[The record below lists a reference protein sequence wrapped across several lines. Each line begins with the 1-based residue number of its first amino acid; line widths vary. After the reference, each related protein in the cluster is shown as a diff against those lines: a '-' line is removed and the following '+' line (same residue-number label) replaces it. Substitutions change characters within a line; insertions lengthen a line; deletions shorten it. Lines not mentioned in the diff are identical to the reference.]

1 MHSEVLKVEVY
12 SVSLNMI
19 GVFIPKIFYQVEGL
33 SLRAEDGQNVTLIM
47 QLSLENMQ
55 EMEIKNRDY
64 LT

>member
-1 MHSEVLKVEVY
+1 MHFEGLKVTVY

-19 GVFIPKIFYQVEGL
+19 GAFLPKIFYQVKGL
-33 SLRAEDGQNVTLIM
+33 SLRTEDGQNVTLITH
-47 QLSLENMQ
+47 LSLENMQ

>member
-1 MHSEVLKVEVY
+1 
-12 SVSLNMI
+12 MI